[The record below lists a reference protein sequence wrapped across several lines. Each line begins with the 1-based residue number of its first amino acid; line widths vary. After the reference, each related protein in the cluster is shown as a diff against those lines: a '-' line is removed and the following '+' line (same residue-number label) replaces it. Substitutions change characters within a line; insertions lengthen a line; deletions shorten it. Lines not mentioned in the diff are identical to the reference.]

1 MKPYFVNFAFGLA
14 LIILSVAGYFF
25 SATPSSTAF
34 IPAAFG
40 LVLISMT
47 SGMKKENKVVA
58 HIVVTLTLLVLI
70 ALAMPLRG
78 AIQREDSGAILRIIV
93 MMAAGVLAMAVY
105 IKSFVDARRNRPK

>member
-1 MKPYFVNFAFGLA
+1 MKPYFANFAFGLV
-14 LIILSVAGYFF
+14 LIILSAIGYFV

-47 SGMKKENKVVA
+47 SGMRKDNKVIA

-78 AIQREDSGAILRIIV
+78 AVQREDSGAVLRIIV
-93 MMAAGVLAMAVY
+93 MMVAGLMAMAIY
-105 IKSFVDARRNRPK
+105 IKSFVDARRNRKK